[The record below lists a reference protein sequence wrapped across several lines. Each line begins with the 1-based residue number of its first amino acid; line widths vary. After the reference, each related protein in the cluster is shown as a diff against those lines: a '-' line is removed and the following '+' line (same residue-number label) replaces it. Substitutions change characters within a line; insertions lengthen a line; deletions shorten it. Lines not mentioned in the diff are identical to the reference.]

1 MLAISLASLI
11 IRKPFML
18 QYALEEVDAETAK
31 LPGFMKATYIITWAW
46 TGAFVLMIV
55 GNVLTIY
62 VPGLP
67 LWSGL
72 VIAFAARNS
81 AAYFTTWYPQYRK
94 AKYGAAAGERPAR
107 HQLRSPSN
115 RNNHPA
121 ESKTMKDVF
130 ARLGADFFSTIV
142 FIAIYLATDNVLL
155 ATGVAIAGAI
165 AQVIYSRVKGKELG
179 YMTWA
184 SLALVIVLGSA
195 TLLTHDPRFVLAK
208 PAIGHFAIGAI
219 MLKRGWMLR
228 YMPPIVTETIP
239 EYVTF
244 AGYAWAA
251 LCFVLGAGTIG
262 VAMTGD
268 MKLWTFYVTVVLV
281 GAKIAAFAIQYVAF
295 RILVGSR
302 LRAAA
307 QRA

>member
-1 MLAISLASLI
+1 
-11 IRKPFML
+11 
-18 QYALEEVDAETAK
+18 
-31 LPGFMKATYIITWAW
+31 
-46 TGAFVLMIV
+46 
-55 GNVLTIY
+55 
-62 VPGLP
+62 
-67 LWSGL
+67 
-72 VIAFAARNS
+72 
-81 AAYFTTWYPQYRK
+81 
-94 AKYGAAAGERPAR
+94 
-107 HQLRSPSN
+107 
-115 RNNHPA
+115 
-121 ESKTMKDVF
+121 MKDVF
-130 ARLGADFFSTIV
+130 ARLGADFFSTIL

-228 YMPPIVTETIP
+228 YMPAIVSQTIP

-251 LCFVLGAGTIG
+251 LCFALGAGTIG

-295 RILVGSR
+295 RLLVGGR
-302 LRAAA
+302 IRAAA
-307 QRA
+307 RA

>member
-1 MLAISLASLI
+1 
-11 IRKPFML
+11 
-18 QYALEEVDAETAK
+18 
-31 LPGFMKATYIITWAW
+31 
-46 TGAFVLMIV
+46 
-55 GNVLTIY
+55 
-62 VPGLP
+62 
-67 LWSGL
+67 
-72 VIAFAARNS
+72 
-81 AAYFTTWYPQYRK
+81 
-94 AKYGAAAGERPAR
+94 
-107 HQLRSPSN
+107 
-115 RNNHPA
+115 
-121 ESKTMKDVF
+121 MKDVF
-130 ARLGADFFSTIV
+130 ARLGADFFSTIL
-142 FIAIYLATDNVLL
+142 FIAIYLITDNVLL

-208 PAIGHFAIGAI
+208 PAIGHFAIGVI

-228 YMPPIVTETIP
+228 YMPPIVTQTIP

-251 LCFVLGAGTIG
+251 LCFALGAGTIG

-281 GAKIAAFAIQYVAF
+281 GAKIAAFAIQYIAF
-295 RILVGSR
+295 RVLVGSR
-302 LRAAA
+302 IRAAA